1 MAPIRNQDSQYGS
14 TERQQEP
21 ESPYHL
27 QENRGSSSDESSSSV
42 DSEYE
47 MSLTEL
53 LYSSSSYHAIVKPV
67 TLTMTLSALSVIFVN
82 NEETIQN
89 GEEEL
94 AAAYQV
100 FDTENAT
107 GSEKLTLSLLNTLI
121 MVCVIA
127 CMTFVIVF
135 LYKFRFM
142 KVLIG
147 YMMFSS
153 ACLLGVLGGNLWYTA
168 IEIYRW
174 AVDKFTFTMAVYN
187 FCIVGVISIFWAK
200 GVPTFVT
207 QGYLV
212 ATSVILAWQL
222 AHFDAWTAWCLLFML
237 AVYDLC
243 AVLTPCG
250 PLKALVNLM
259 QHEDAPEM
267 PGLLYEAELPP
278 EAQRPGV
285 PRNRSD
291 VANSNPSDIGN
302 SDDEINDPVVDDRSV
317 LSPNQPGPDENS
329 VRIDPPTIEV
339 PLAIAHVYNLEVI
352 SSKAMEL
359 PPPENPTVKQLK
371 ATVVV
376 KLPAEGGRL
385 ERIPNT
391 RRVAFLERDRFGVPK
406 RTVWV
411 DKQGK
416 VFAEVVDGDDEDSS
430 NRGNT
435 IRLGLGDFIFY
446 SILVA
451 KAAQYSFA
459 TFAAC
464 LLVILA
470 GLGGTLVLLSV
481 YHHALPALPISIGLG
496 IIAYLVTRL
505 SIEPWIEAVMRTP
518 YYV

>member
-1 MAPIRNQDSQYGS
+1 MVLLNANKNQRVHIIYRKTEDHPQTKAAVQSIVNMKCHSRSFSIAPPLIMPLSSQVGIKIMNYYYFTCYPCS
-14 TERQQEP
+14 LRH
-21 ESPYHL
+21 SHHFL
-27 QENRGSSSDESSSSV
+27 CS
-42 DSEYE
+42 
-47 MSLTEL
+47 SLTHKHDNYTTL
-53 LYSSSSYHAIVKPV
+53 FAFVV

-222 AHFDAWTAWCLLFML
+222 AHFDACTFLKCCFLGPRLYYSYASE
-237 AVYDLC
+237 
-243 AVLTPCG
+243 LTR
-250 PLKALVNLM
+250 
-259 QHEDAPEM
+259 Q
-267 PGLLYEAELPP
+267 
-278 EAQRPGV
+278 
-285 PRNRSD
+285 S
-291 VANSNPSDIGN
+291 
-302 SDDEINDPVVDDRSV
+302 
-317 LSPNQPGPDENS
+317 
-329 VRIDPPTIEV
+329 
-339 PLAIAHVYNLEVI
+339 
-352 SSKAMEL
+352 
-359 PPPENPTVKQLK
+359 
-371 ATVVV
+371 
-376 KLPAEGGRL
+376 
-385 ERIPNT
+385 
-391 RRVAFLERDRFGVPK
+391 
-406 RTVWV
+406 
-411 DKQGK
+411 
-416 VFAEVVDGDDEDSS
+416 
-430 NRGNT
+430 
-435 IRLGLGDFIFY
+435 
-446 SILVA
+446 
-451 KAAQYSFA
+451 
-459 TFAAC
+459 
-464 LLVILA
+464 
-470 GLGGTLVLLSV
+470 
-481 YHHALPALPISIGLG
+481 
-496 IIAYLVTRL
+496 
-505 SIEPWIEAVMRTP
+505 
-518 YYV
+518 

>member
-53 LYSSSSYHAIVKPV
+53 LYSSSSYHAIVKPGRNQDHELLLFHLLSMFFGSLTPFSLFIATHKHDNNTTLFAFVV

-222 AHFDAWTAWCLLFML
+222 AHFDACTFLKCCFLGPTLYHSYASE
-237 AVYDLC
+237 
-243 AVLTPCG
+243 LTR
-250 PLKALVNLM
+250 
-259 QHEDAPEM
+259 Q
-267 PGLLYEAELPP
+267 
-278 EAQRPGV
+278 
-285 PRNRSD
+285 S
-291 VANSNPSDIGN
+291 
-302 SDDEINDPVVDDRSV
+302 
-317 LSPNQPGPDENS
+317 
-329 VRIDPPTIEV
+329 
-339 PLAIAHVYNLEVI
+339 
-352 SSKAMEL
+352 
-359 PPPENPTVKQLK
+359 
-371 ATVVV
+371 
-376 KLPAEGGRL
+376 
-385 ERIPNT
+385 
-391 RRVAFLERDRFGVPK
+391 
-406 RTVWV
+406 
-411 DKQGK
+411 
-416 VFAEVVDGDDEDSS
+416 
-430 NRGNT
+430 
-435 IRLGLGDFIFY
+435 
-446 SILVA
+446 
-451 KAAQYSFA
+451 
-459 TFAAC
+459 
-464 LLVILA
+464 
-470 GLGGTLVLLSV
+470 
-481 YHHALPALPISIGLG
+481 
-496 IIAYLVTRL
+496 
-505 SIEPWIEAVMRTP
+505 
-518 YYV
+518 